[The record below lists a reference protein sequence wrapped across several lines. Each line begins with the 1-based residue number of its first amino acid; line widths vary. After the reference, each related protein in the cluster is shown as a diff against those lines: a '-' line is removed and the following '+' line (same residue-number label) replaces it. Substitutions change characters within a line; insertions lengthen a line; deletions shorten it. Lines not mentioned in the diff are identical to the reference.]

1 MAKVLPL
8 FVLTFIFLFVFA
20 YAFADL
26 ELASVRANWNERRC
40 EPLVMLMAQKVPT
53 DPSVDTSAFASEN
66 FSFCMGKIIDSVLA
80 TAFKPVMGIFNKQ
93 VNIAEQAQGMA
104 NTMRTSAT
112 SLMKPITEMFQK
124 FFDKIKYTTFQIFR
138 IFFKIQSAI
147 DRISAVAAASV
158 FAGMSMYQGILNA
171 VDFVVK
177 VVFIILGILVALVI
191 FLFFIMAPFIPT
203 ILATIG
209 VLVAA
214 GIGAAEDM
222 KGSFCVAPDTLVKM
236 VDGGWKSVIDIQA
249 GDELWGG
256 SVVEGVLE
264 VMAKDECC
272 VDIDGLIISK
282 SHLLSYKGVWI
293 FAGDH
298 PNAIKA
304 EKQPKRLFCLNTSD
318 RCWTVKTMKE
328 DIVLRDWEELP
339 EDDEVYNWEALIF
352 ELLNRQAIVS
362 TAAWAAPG
370 RGLFGGET
378 KVHCCG
384 RGIIPIRD
392 VKVGDWVMDQ
402 YFAYGISE
410 EKQKGIPF
418 TTGQGLQGIP
428 FTTGQGLQ
436 GIPFTT
442 GQGLQGIPFTQVLG
456 VYRDTSE
463 LVPVEGPNA
472 AVWCWLPEKNL
483 WRHPKVD
490 LGQISKK
497 EGYQLVTDSGTF
509 KTLDGLWARDFT
521 EVGHDRIHETYSFT
535 SCKLSS

>member
-8 FVLTFIFLFVFA
+8 FVVTFLFLFTFA

-26 ELASVRANWNERRC
+26 ELGAVRANWNARRC
-40 EPLVMLMAQKVPT
+40 EPLVMLMAQNVPT

-80 TAFKPVMGIFNKQ
+80 TAFKPIMGIFNKQ
-93 VNIAEQAQGMA
+93 VNIAEQAQDMT

-112 SLMKPITEMFQK
+112 SLMKPITGMFQT
-124 FFDKIKYTTFQIFR
+124 FFDKIKLTTFQIFR

-147 DRISAVAAASV
+147 ERVTAVATASI
-158 FAGMSMYQGILNA
+158 FAGISMYQGIQNTI
-171 VDFVVK
+171 DFVVK
-177 VVFIILGILVALVI
+177 VVFIILGILVALVF
-191 FLFFIMAPFIPT
+191 FLFFIMTPFIPT
-203 ILATIG
+203 ILATIA

-214 GIGAAEDM
+214 GISAADDM
-222 KGSFCVAPDTLVKM
+222 KGSFCVAPETLVKL
-236 VDGGWKSVIDIQA
+236 VDGDWKAVKNIQA
-249 GDELWGG
+249 SDTLWGG

-264 VMAKDECC
+264 VQAKDECC
-272 VDIDGLIISK
+272 VNIEGVIISK
-282 SHLLSYKGVWI
+282 SHLLLHNGSWI

-298 PNAIKA
+298 PNAKIS
-304 EKQPKRLFCLNTSD
+304 ETQPKRLFCLNISD
-318 RCWTVKTMKE
+318 RCWTVKTKTGE
-328 DIVLRDWEELP
+328 IVLRDWEELP
-339 EDDEVYNWEALIF
+339 EEDSESDDWEALIF

-362 TAAWAAPG
+362 TAAWSAPG

-392 VKVGDWVMDQ
+392 VKVGDWIMDQ
-402 YFAYGISE
+402 HFPYGL
-410 EKQKGIPF
+410 
-418 TTGQGLQGIP
+418 TGEDNE
-428 FTTGQGLQ
+428 

-463 LVPVEGPNA
+463 LVPMDGPNS

-483 WRHPKVD
+483 WRHPKVN
-490 LGQISKK
+490 LQQIAKK

-509 KTLDGLWARDFT
+509 KTADGIWARDFT

-535 SCKLSS
+535 SWKLSS